1 MARQRTAKNGQAW
14 ARLLPTANRAAGP
27 HVFYVTLLDGTH
39 PPQPPCIHT
48 DKWTL
53 HAAEVVEALKAHPKF
68 SAIIEFAHTPNPPA
82 EETE

>member
-1 MARQRTAKNGQAW
+1 MARRRIAKNGQAW
-14 ARLLPTANRAAGP
+14 ARLLPTANRADGG
-27 HVFYVTLLDGTH
+27 HVFYVTLADGTQ
-39 PPQPPCIHT
+39 PAQPPCIHT

-68 SAIIEFAHTPNPPA
+68 CAIIEFATSPNPP